1 MGESMKARTV
11 SAAAILALWAL
22 VMSAAAPKTTDGKSP
37 APTPPDRVTIGSLS
51 AWYGA
56 VDFTHAK
63 HASLS
68 GDCSSCHHNS
78 DGQAVTCATCHPEQ
92 TDPGSPSTMTL
103 KVAYHQRC
111 MACHRAT
118 GSGPVG
124 CAECHPRKALPDPAS
139 SSATV
144 KR

>member
-1 MGESMKARTV
+1 MNARIATT
-11 SAAAILALWAL
+11 ATFLTFLALAL
-22 VMSAAAPKTTDGKSP
+22 ALAVAAAPQVTAGKP
-37 APTPPDRVTIGSLS
+37 AAPVQPDRVTIGSLS

-63 HASLS
+63 HAELS
-68 GDCSSCHHNS
+68 GDCTSCHHNT

-111 MACHRAT
+111 MACHKAA

-124 CAECHPRKALPDPAS
+124 CTECHSRKALPAPTSTSAS
-139 SSATV
+139 V